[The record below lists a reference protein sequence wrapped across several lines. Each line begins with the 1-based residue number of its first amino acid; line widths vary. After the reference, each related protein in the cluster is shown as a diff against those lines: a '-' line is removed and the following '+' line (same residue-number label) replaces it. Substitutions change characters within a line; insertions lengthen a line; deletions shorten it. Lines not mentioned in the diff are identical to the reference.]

1 MVHQKTLP
9 AKIKILMVDDDKK
22 LCRLVADYLGPMG
35 YAVEAVHNGA
45 KGLEMI
51 FSGGYR
57 AVFLD
62 VMMPGMDGFE
72 MLKRLREKSD
82 IPVLMLTAMG
92 DETDRIVYYHPAQ
105 SDDPEQAHYAQA
117 VPHEHV
123 AQDGTN
129 DPEKNASH
137 DNNGLDIAPEWNGE
151 KAQGN
156 GPAPQ
161 YGPPLFCLPTGS
173 APVTVSESAKNVV
186 IIIASMNPNHLI
198 YLFLLIPGLRNSHT
212 TRNGQCCSCGYNVP

>member
-1 MVHQKTLP
+1 
-9 AKIKILMVDDDKK
+9 MVDDDKK

-57 AVFLD
+57 AVILD

-105 SDDPEQAHYAQA
+105 SD
-117 VPHEHV
+117 
-123 AQDGTN
+123 

-198 YLFLLIPGLRNSHT
+198 YLFLLIPGLRNSHA
-212 TRNGQCCSCGYNVP
+212 TRNGQCRSCG